1 MLKAMW
7 SRFACRKAL
16 VNSRHHSPFAT
27 AGPKSSHLTNSE
39 PPGAFSPLP
48 WKAVIR

>member
-7 SRFACRKAL
+7 IRFACRNAL
-16 VNSRHHSPFAT
+16 VNSRHQSPFAT
-27 AGPKSSHLTNSE
+27 AGPKSSQLTKSF